1 MSQENVDN
9 LRRGFEAYV
18 RGDFD
23 EALANLDP
31 DVVYKQAG
39 PDSGVRGRDAVR
51 ASLERWDAEWDEME
65 MTSEEI
71 IDAGDHLIQAI
82 LFRGRGRGSGV
93 EVEGRFFQVH
103 TVKDGKSVH
112 WEEFSDRAEALE
124 AAGLSE

>member
-9 LRRGFEAYV
+9 LRMGFEAYV
-18 RGDFD
+18 RGDLD
-23 EALANLDP
+23 EALAGLDP
-31 DVVYKQAG
+31 DVVYQQAG
-39 PDSGVRGRDAVR
+39 PEPAVRGRDAVR
-51 ASLERWDAEWDEME
+51 AAWERWEAEWGEME

-103 TVKDGKSVH
+103 TVKDGKAVR

-124 AAGLSE
+124 AVGLSE

>member
-1 MSQENVDN
+1 MPQENVDN

-23 EALANLDP
+23 EALVNLDP
-31 DVVYKQAG
+31 EVVYKQAG
-39 PDSGVRGRDAVR
+39 PDSGFRGRAAVR
-51 ASLERWDAEWDEME
+51 AAWERWEAEWDEME

-103 TVKDGKSVH
+103 TIKDGRTVR

-124 AAGLSE
+124 AVGLSE

>member
-18 RGDFD
+18 RGDWD
-23 EALANLDP
+23 ETLANLDP
-31 DVVYKQAG
+31 DVVYQQAG
-39 PDSGVRGRDAVR
+39 PEPAVRGRDAVR
-51 ASLERWDAEWDEME
+51 AAWERWEAEWDEME

-93 EVEGRFFQVH
+93 EVEGRFFQAH
-103 TVKDGKSVH
+103 TVKDGRSVH
-112 WEEFSDRAEALE
+112 WEEFSDRSEALA